1 MDKGDTIIL
10 TSGQQYT
17 LTSLEASIAKVSTT
31 TPTTLNNVTT
41 TVTTLGNTGALSAV
55 NTNLKASNV
64 GEDLSG
70 LANSGITN
78 YILSVGQNYTLAPSQ
93 LPSAKVYINATSGNP
108 NFSDLTKAGFV
119 TVKADATRD
128 DLSAI
133 NPANLSG
140 VDAIQLTSGGT
151 YTLTPQEALISKVG
165 ATGALA
171 SLAQPGVVTIDARAE
186 ARFDLSGIG
195 TDAGDILLLQSGNDY
210 TLTTAQAPRVK
221 IFVTDSTNP
230 ISATLGT
237 IDQQTKLTLKA
248 SASTTVSAPEDL
260 TALPSGFDAIQL
272 VAGQNYVMTA
282 EQALIATVGAT
293 PNPSALHD
301 LSKAGVV
308 TIRSSVAEDL
318 SRLIDYVNGVDQIQL
333 KTGLD
338 YTLDFSQAVMAKVG
352 SSGIVGDLS
361 STGVV
366 TVVATRSADMT
377 NLVFDKTDHIALTPG
392 TPPVTGSSAAVNKY
406 TLSASE
412 VAIAKIAGNS
422 SLGHDTGTQIILKA
436 SPNGEDLSGLSASY
450 IDAIIL
456 ASGQNYN
463 LTPAEAAIAQVG
475 TGVKG
480 DLTKAGK
487 VTLTVSGAM
496 PSGSLPA
503 SGIDI
508 IQHLISAGS
517 MELFASSKISPAN
530 YSDFSTTAIKLI
542 ASGATGGTAGSN
554 SIVDALGEWKFD
566 SVSHVLTVWDGQ
578 SVQSITLAGVNTVSV
593 ASGTSVFTL
602 G

>member
-1 MDKGDTIIL
+1 M
-10 TSGQQYT
+10 
-17 LTSLEASIAKVSTT
+17 
-31 TPTTLNNVTT
+31 
-41 TVTTLGNTGALSAV
+41 
-55 NTNLKASNV
+55 
-64 GEDLSG
+64 
-70 LANSGITN
+70 
-78 YILSVGQNYTLAPSQ
+78 APSQ
-93 LPSAKVYINATSGNP
+93 LPSARVYINATGGNP

-171 SLAQPGVVTIDARAE
+171 SLAQPGVVTIDARAG
-186 ARFDLSGIG
+186 AGFDLSGIG

-221 IFVTDSTNP
+221 IFVADSTNP

-248 SASTTVSAPEDL
+248 SASTTVSMPEDL

-301 LSKAGVV
+301 LSKAGVI
-308 TIRSSVAEDL
+308 TIKSSVAEDL

-338 YTLDFSQAVMAKVG
+338 YTLDFSQAVMAKIG
-352 SSGIVGDLS
+352 SSGIVGDLT

-475 TGVKG
+475 TGVKS

-508 IQHLISAGS
+508 IQHLISSGS

-530 YSDFSTTAIKLI
+530 YSDFSTIAIKPI
-542 ASGATGGTAGSN
+542 ASGTTGGTAGSN

-566 SVSHVLTVWDGQ
+566 SVSHILTVWDGQ